1 MPTIYSMSD
10 IHGCY
15 ESIVDSL
22 NIVDLDS
29 DKEKK
34 LILIG
39 DYVDGGKDSC
49 RVIYHLKNLEETCP
63 NQVKVLLGNHDKM
76 FIDWY
81 KTVEDDSQWLLH
93 DVKLQT
99 IKSFFSEEEC
109 ERMEAESVMRHGSYF
124 EISQLLVKKIM
135 ENHDVLLPW
144 LFVKINSSLIMKLK
158 TRYIFM

>member
-10 IHGCY
+10 IHGYY
-15 ESIVDSL
+15 ESMIESL

-29 DKEKK
+29 DKENK

-49 RVIYHLKNLEETCP
+49 RVLYHIKKLEETYP

-81 KTVEDDSQWLLH
+81 KGLEDDSQWLFH
-93 DVKLQT
+93 DVKLLT
-99 IKSFFSEEEC
+99 IKSFF
-109 ERMEAESVMRHGSYF
+109 R
-124 EISQLLVKKIM
+124 KK
-135 ENHDVLLPW
+135 NLNGW
-144 LFVKINSSLIMKLK
+144 KQSKK
-158 TRYIFM
+158 